1 MHSTLRTFFCSL
13 PLALASLSALAQT
26 PAERVIIVSPVV
38 GEVIDGAEKA
48 RFGLFP
54 YYSADSFQD
63 ARFLRALA
71 PDSAITLR
79 TRLRDGRQVAKPF
92 TFAEFQA
99 AHDLIERRQRELDAN
114 PQPAAGTASSSQGTP
129 ELPGRSYSIEL
140 RSGTTFTGV
149 LQTTAPDALE
159 FMTKDLGLVTVQR
172 SNLKRLSLLTTE
184 QAAKGYTDAGNGTR
198 IFFAPTA
205 RNLRQGEG
213 YLQDIDIIL
222 VGVNYGITDNISV
235 GALVPLLP
243 GVGGN
248 VFAITPKVSG
258 QISEKF
264 SIGAGALYARAFGV
278 GGGVAYGVGTYGTAD
293 DNATLGLGY
302 GFADGKGASS
312 SPVLLL
318 GGAKRLSRGFSVLN
332 ETYIFSEGLAGL
344 VGGRLQG
351 ERYGG
356 SLGFLYG
363 SGYIGGI
370 YPAYLELTYRFGKH
384 K

>member
-1 MHSTLRTFFCSL
+1 MHQILRAFFCSL
-13 PLALASLSALAQT
+13 PLALIRFSALAQT
-26 PAERVIIVSPVV
+26 PAERVIVVSPVV

-63 ARFLRALA
+63 ARFLRALV

-79 TRLRDGRQVAKPF
+79 TRLRDGRQVARAF
-92 TFAEFQA
+92 TLAEFQA
-99 AHDLIERRQRELDAN
+99 TRDLIERRQRELDAN
-114 PQPAAGTASSSQGTP
+114 PQPAAGTNASSPGTP

-172 SNLKRLSLLTTE
+172 SNLKRLSLLTAE

-198 IFFAPTA
+198 LFFAPTA

-213 YLQDIDIIL
+213 YLQDILVYL
-222 VGVNYGITDNISV
+222 VGVNYGVSDNISV
-235 GALVPLLP
+235 GALVPLVP
-243 GVGGN
+243 GLGAN
-248 VFAITPKVSG
+248 VFAITPKVSVPV
-258 QISEKF
+258 SEKF
-264 SIGAGALYARAFGV
+264 HVGAGALYARAFGY
-278 GGGVAYGVGTYGTAD
+278 GGGIAYGVGTYGTAD

-302 GFADGKGASS
+302 GFADGFGVSS
-312 SPVLLL
+312 SPVVLV
-318 GGAKRLSRGFSVLN
+318 GGAKRISRSFSLLN
-332 ETYIFSEGLAGL
+332 ETYIVSSGFLGL

-356 SLGFLYG
+356 SLGFVYG
-363 SGYIGGI
+363 SYLDGI